1 MERKKAGKRKAEVGG
16 LFAKLYGDWAA
27 GRVME
32 YNFNMLT
39 PKYQTVQGKLAE
51 KIDTLTV
58 ELRAYPRIR
67 RVQIA
72 PSAFFVKGS
81 QTRRQS
87 FVDCWGFW
95 CSMAQNLQARCVRIN
110 LR

>member
-72 PSAFFVKGS
+72 PSAFSSREAKPAGNPLWIAGDFGVAWRKIC
-81 QTRRQS
+81 RQDACES
-87 FVDCWGFW
+87 
-95 CSMAQNLQARCVRIN
+95 I
-110 LR
+110 

>member
-72 PSAFFVKGS
+72 PSDFSSREAKPAGNPLWIAGDFGEAWRK
-81 QTRRQS
+81 
-87 FVDCWGFW
+87 
-95 CSMAQNLQARCVRIN
+95 RCKQDACVSV
-110 LR
+110 